1 MDNSVKGNAT
11 EKAMELGLDDLEAI
25 TGAGDSMSPETFATL
40 YEMDR
45 ALSIREQEASASKK
59 WDVASSL
66 KTTRLEIRGKI
77 KDPTWLSL
85 LVP

>member
-1 MDNSVKGNAT
+1 MDNSVKGNAA

-25 TGAGDSMSPETFATL
+25 AGAGDMSSETFATL

-45 ALSIREQEASASKK
+45 ALSIREQEANANKK

-66 KTTRLEIRGKI
+66 KTTRLEIREKI
-77 KDPTWLSL
+77 KDPTMLSL